1 MAMDDLGEI
10 RQRREAVV
18 GAAAA
23 LEAALAAA
31 ASDMRWTEGL
41 GNALEDLRAT
51 LDEHVTAT
59 EAPGGMI
66 DQLRARAPRLSNRID
81 RLVEQ
86 HGAIT
91 ADVER
96 LLERLEHAPPERTA
110 DDTAT
115 IREQTLELLGEIA
128 RHRHLGADLLYEAY
142 DVDVGGPG

>member
-1 MAMDDLGEI
+1 MDDLGEI

-23 LEAALAAA
+23 LEAALATPAT
-31 ASDMRWTEGL
+31 DPRWTEGL
-41 GNALEDLRAT
+41 GNALEHLRAT

-81 RLVEQ
+81 RLVDE
-86 HGAIT
+86 HSTIT
-91 ADVER
+91 ADVQR
-96 LLERLEHAPPERTA
+96 LLEHLEHAPTERTA
-110 DDTAT
+110 TDTAA
-115 IREQTLELLGEIA
+115 IREQTLELLGEIV